1 MARNDSFQTA
11 TNPSASK
18 MCKYEYGTHV
28 GIRVQRILVK
38 HMAEA
43 LGYPLEAGFID
54 FHGRTLNPNHL
65 WDHDLRRL
73 EEDETKAISMLTE
86 TFFHVKTVNNLLGHR
101 LRICL
106 NKAETN
112 YEAMYVVNGLYNETK
127 DIDDFVEKEFKD
139 FCTKQDYQ
147 PLANELATLLVLHGG
162 AL

>member
-11 TNPSASK
+11 TNPLASK

-54 FHGRTLNPNHL
+54 SSHSIFNPNNMWNHELRHL
-65 WDHDLRRL
+65 DV
-73 EEDETKAISMLTE
+73 DETKAISVLKE
-86 TFFHVKTVNNLLGHR
+86 TYLHVSEVNRKLGHKIR
-101 LRICL
+101 VCL
-106 NKAETN
+106 NKAETD

-127 DIDDFVEKEFKD
+127 NIDEFVEQEFKD
-139 FCTKQDYQ
+139 FCAKQDYQ